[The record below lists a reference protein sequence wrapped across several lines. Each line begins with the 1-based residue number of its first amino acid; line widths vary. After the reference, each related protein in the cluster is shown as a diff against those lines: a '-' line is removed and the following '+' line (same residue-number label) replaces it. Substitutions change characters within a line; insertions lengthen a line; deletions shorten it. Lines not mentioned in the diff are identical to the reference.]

1 MSTFLAAAR
10 QTVFVFSFK
19 DVFSLSLSFF
29 SSGPVYPLLLNPDFL
44 IAQRGRL
51 LVNAIVL

>member
-10 QTVFVFSFK
+10 QTVFVFYFK
-19 DVFSLSLSFF
+19 DVFSLFF
-29 SSGPVYPLLLNPDFL
+29 FLSSGPVYPFLQNPDFL